1 MKRKRIYVW
10 MLAGSLSVGSI
21 LPVYGAEFTDDPNT
35 NVTNESEISL
45 IQEESPDIFS
55 DGAQEADTFSDSI
68 FENNGVLGASE
79 ADEGTEGLVYE
90 YVEETDSYRV
100 IKGVDTKNV
109 IIPAAYEGKPVM
121 EIASGAFVNCSSM
134 ESVSVRKMGCT
145 IRTGAFVNCSAL
157 RGIGVA
163 GGIGIESQAF
173 RECPKLYQMSGVNC
187 EEQAPYVIAPDAFDA
202 DCKIIIWTI
211 GSIDVKG
218 ESFVYIDLESG
229 VHDYRVNGVEYVDML
244 LNINGQ
250 TKDGMVITDFDN
262 SRQIVD
268 SSNIDL
274 GYSIVAIYRKA
285 FYGSD
290 RLEELTLS
298 PGIQYIQTKAF
309 AYCTNLRELRLPDTV
324 VDIAEDAF
332 EGCDNLTIFCTAG
345 SYVEEYCR
353 THKIPFIAEGA
364 EPSRLVQTGF
374 RVSNQSLYFDI
385 GFQHA
390 EEGAAGYEF
399 QSLASDGKTIL
410 LTKTSDSSSTVLRKA
425 PNDIYVRGRY
435 WKQVN
440 GHKVYSA
447 WSDMIYLHADIKV
460 GNISL
465 EKAEIKGNN
474 VTLTFADNPNFFKES
489 DGYDCMLKNAD
500 NQGESYMLKNRMYRT
515 IRYKNIEKGT
525 YYVIA
530 KAYKIVNG
538 KKYYGKASDTQ
549 KIVVK

>member
-10 MLAGSLSVGSI
+10 MLAGSLSLGNI
-21 LPVYGAEFTDDPNT
+21 LPVSGAEFTDDPNT
-35 NVTNESEISL
+35 NVTNEPEISF
-45 IQEESPDIFS
+45 IQEESPDVFS

-79 ADEGTEGLVYE
+79 EDEGTKGIVYE
-90 YVEETDSYRV
+90 YVEESDSYRV

-121 EIASGAFVNCSSM
+121 EVASGAFVNCSSM
-134 ESVSVRKMGCT
+134 ESVSVLKMGCT

-157 RGIGVA
+157 RWIGVA
-163 GGIGIESQAF
+163 GGINIESQAF

-187 EEQAPYVIAPDAFDA
+187 EEQAPYAIAPDAFDA
-202 DCKIIIWTI
+202 DCKIIIWSI
-211 GSIDVKG
+211 GSIDDRGDSFIALDG
-218 ESFVYIDLESG
+218 EGDSLYLEYGMQFIDLRL
-229 VHDYRVNGVEYVDML
+229 D
-244 LNINGQ
+244 INGQ
-250 TKDGMVITDFDN
+250 TKDGIVLTDFDN

-268 SSNIDL
+268 LSNIDL
-274 GYSIVAIYRKA
+274 GYSIIAIYRKA

-353 THKIPFIAEGA
+353 THKIPFIAEGT

-385 GFQHA
+385 GFQRA

-410 LTKTSDSSSTVLRKA
+410 RTKTSDSSSTVLRKA
-425 PNDIYVRGRY
+425 PNNIYVRGRY

-440 GHKVYSA
+440 GHKVYSG
-447 WSDMIYLHADIKV
+447 WSDMIYLHGEIKG
-460 GNISL
+460 GNMIL
-465 EKAEIKGNN
+465 KNAEVKGNN

-489 DGYDCMLKNAD
+489 DGYDCKLQNVSGE
-500 NQGESYMLKNRMYRT
+500 GESYMLRNRMCRT

-530 KAYKIVNG
+530 KAYKIVDG

-549 KIVVK
+549 KVVVL

>member
-68 FENNGVLGASE
+68 FENNSVLGASE
-79 ADEGTEGLVYE
+79 EDEGTEGLVYE

-121 EIASGAFVNCSSM
+121 EVASGAFVNCSSM
-134 ESVSVRKMGCT
+134 ESVSVRKTGCT

-202 DCKIIIWTI
+202 DCKIIIWSI
-211 GSIDVKG
+211 GSIDDRGDSFIALDG
-218 ESFVYIDLESG
+218 EGDSLYLEYGMQFIDLRL
-229 VHDYRVNGVEYVDML
+229 D
-244 LNINGQ
+244 INGQ
-250 TKDGMVITDFDN
+250 TKDGIVLTDFDN

-268 SSNIDL
+268 LSNIDL
-274 GYSIVAIYRKA
+274 GYSIFAIYRKA

-298 PGIQYIQTKAF
+298 PGLQYIQTKAF

-353 THKIPFIAEGA
+353 THKIPFIVEGA

-385 GFQHA
+385 GFQHT

-410 LTKTSDSSSTVLRKA
+410 RTKTSDSSSTVLRKA

-500 NQGESYMLKNRMYRT
+500 SQVESYMLKRLL
-515 IRYKNIEKGT
+515 
-525 YYVIA
+525 
-530 KAYKIVNG
+530 
-538 KKYYGKASDTQ
+538 
-549 KIVVK
+549 